1 MKKKLS
7 IIIVIVLLFIS
18 YIYINS
24 SSLDTKF
31 FNLGKNYKN
40 AIEKSTAIGSE
51 KTDYITINSQI
62 NISYDSLYEELNLLS
77 VNNKLDDRE
86 LAEQAINEV
95 IQHEVMVSYVESLG
109 YKITEKDY
117 EDYKKSL
124 IDSIKEADNYDE
136 ILKYFEGFGGINEY
150 FKKMEHRL
158 KNNLLIRKY
167 LDDEMIKYANSKG
180 YDVIDIEFVEIWRQK
195 ENEIIQEQVRKSN
208 ISEKKKEELLN
219 VALDYI
225 SKEAK

>member
-1 MKKKLS
+1 MKNKLS

-31 FNLGKNYKN
+31 FNPGKNYKN
-40 AIEKSTAIGSE
+40 AIEKSTAIESE

-95 IQHEVMVSYVESLG
+95 IQQEVMVSYVESLG

-225 SKEAK
+225 SEEAK